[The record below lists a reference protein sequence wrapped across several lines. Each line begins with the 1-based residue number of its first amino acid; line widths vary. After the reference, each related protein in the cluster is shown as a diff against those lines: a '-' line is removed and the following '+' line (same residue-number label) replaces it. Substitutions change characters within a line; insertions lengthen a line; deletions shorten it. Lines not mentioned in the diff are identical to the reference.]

1 MLINRL
7 LKVISAIY
15 ILQRLEEID
24 YSQGL
29 LPKDQIQIK
38 KYIFFSFIFYLIISI
53 TLQIIFSAKG

>member
-29 LPKDQIQIK
+29 LPKDQTQIK
-38 KYIFFSFIFYLIISI
+38 KNIFFLA
-53 TLQIIFSAKG
+53 LFST

>member
-7 LKVISAIY
+7 LKLISAIY

-38 KYIFFSFIFYLIISI
+38 KEFSFIFYLIIQI
-53 TLQIIFSAKG
+53 TLQIIFSANG

>member
-29 LPKDQIQIK
+29 LLKENTNK
-38 KYIFFSFIFYLIISI
+38 EVYFF
-53 TLQIIFSAKG
+53 